1 MTTKTKPFSAGHLL
15 GPGLTLKILSL
26 LMKNGRLPPAIS
38 LIIAHDI
45 YADVGAEEPEVND
58 KVGPGW
64 VGSQSWDS

>member
-1 MTTKTKPFSAGHLL
+1 MTTKTKLFSAGHLL

-58 KVGPGW
+58 KVGAGW